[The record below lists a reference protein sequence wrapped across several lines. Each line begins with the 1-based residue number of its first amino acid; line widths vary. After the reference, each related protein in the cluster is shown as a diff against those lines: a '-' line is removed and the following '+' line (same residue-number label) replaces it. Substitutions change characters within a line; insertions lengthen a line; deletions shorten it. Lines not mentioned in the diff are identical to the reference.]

1 MWRCSYTITH
11 QIKVGG
17 KNAKGTVPYPI
28 SRNHNE
34 VNRMQCLLLAARLR
48 ILSRA
53 TACRRPEL
61 HDVLD
66 LRTCRARRAR
76 CRRAGGFS
84 LQTNSRK
91 ELEQGVCHTAMKP
104 AKNGIFFLGRHRC
117 KPSKRPR
124 SAPPQTAFD
133 WPSQQESTLPVST
146 STPSLA
152 GQGD

>member
-1 MWRCSYTITH
+1 MWRCSYTIAH

-66 LRTCRARRAR
+66 LRTCRARLAR

-84 LQTNSRK
+84 AG
-91 ELEQGVCHTAMKP
+91 EQPEGVGARCLPHCHETCEEW
-104 AKNGIFFLGRHRC
+104 IFFLGRHRC

-146 STPSLA
+146 STPALA